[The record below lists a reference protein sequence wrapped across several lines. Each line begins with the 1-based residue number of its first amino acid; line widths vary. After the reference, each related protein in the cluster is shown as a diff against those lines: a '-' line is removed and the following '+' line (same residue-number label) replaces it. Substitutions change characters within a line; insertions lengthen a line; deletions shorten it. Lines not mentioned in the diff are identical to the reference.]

1 MADDERVLSQADIDA
16 LTSQVPTK
24 TRKTSNQI
32 ISNETKAA
40 SKRGPDLPKPEVP
53 SKPTQL
59 KVEVASGPS
68 PYAREIE
75 TLKKMVDDL
84 KKQVLKDQTQ
94 LEQISQY
101 LHKKPIW
108 NPQDT
113 FQCSNCKSTKFL
125 AIHVKCTSCDE
136 IHWIGWWPKQV

>member
-1 MADDERVLSQADIDA
+1 MADDEKLLSQADIDA

-24 TRKTSNQI
+24 PRKTSNQT
-32 ISNETKAA
+32 ISRETKAA
-40 SKRGPDLPKPEVP
+40 SKREPDLPKPEVP
-53 SKPTQL
+53 SKPAHL

-68 PYAREIE
+68 PYSREIE

-101 LHKKPIW
+101 IHNKPIW

-113 FQCSNCKSTKFL
+113 FQCSNCKSTKFV
-125 AIHVKCTSCDE
+125 AIHVKCTSCDKT
-136 IHWIGWWPKQV
+136 HWIGWWPKQV